1 MKHGTRVRATTGK
14 GKTYRGTVI
23 GRNLAGKTGDWV
35 IVKTDQHRKGRVSV
49 RPSEVRAIG

>member
-1 MKHGTRVRATTGK
+1 MKHGTKVRATTGK

-49 RPSEVRAIG
+49 RPSEVHAVG